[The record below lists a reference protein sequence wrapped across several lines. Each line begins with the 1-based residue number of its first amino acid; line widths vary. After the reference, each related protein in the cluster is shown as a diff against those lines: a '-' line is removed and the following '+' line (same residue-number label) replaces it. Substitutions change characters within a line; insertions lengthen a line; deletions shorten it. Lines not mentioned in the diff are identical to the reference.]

1 MSQVYEIPID
11 ITLNVENSTV
21 SFSFY
26 WNYYMNLIQ
35 QLLQFSSFDVGFLPR
50 NLGLHVKCIP
60 VCLKVKLHN

>member
-1 MSQVYEIPID
+1 MSQVYEILID
-11 ITLNVENSTV
+11 ITLNVGNSTV

-35 QLLQFSSFDVGFLPR
+35 QLLQFSPFDVEFLPR
-50 NLGLHVKCIP
+50 NLGLHVKCRP